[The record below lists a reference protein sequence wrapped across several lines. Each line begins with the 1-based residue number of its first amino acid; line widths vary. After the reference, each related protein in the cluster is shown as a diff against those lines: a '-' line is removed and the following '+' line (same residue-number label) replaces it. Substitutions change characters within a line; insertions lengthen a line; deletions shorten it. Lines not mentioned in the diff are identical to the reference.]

1 MFEQDVAGEH
11 PPRARLIKALRANKN
26 DEQSVIQRALDE
38 TRKEIKSSDV
48 EVKAAA
54 VLKLVYLEMLGHS
67 ISFAAFAI
75 VECMTSTKYHIKSI
89 GYLAASQCFDR
100 ETEVAVLVVNLVK
113 KDLLQPPTPL
123 FSTSPSSITVAHLS
137 STLSAVSLLLT
148 PSLARDL
155 APELLSLLTHS
166 RPIVRKQTVLVLFRI
181 NRTWPGVKEVASGR
195 EEHGEDPWI
204 ERLRERLSDE
214 DVGVVSATVNL
225 ICELARKDPRK
236 YLPLA
241 PELFELLTDSTN
253 NWMLIKIIKL
263 VRPRHLGCVAR
274 QLPAHLPH
282 RSCFLQFAVLTP
294 EEPRLVKKLVPPLT
308 ELIETT
314 PAMSLLFECIQT
326 SIVGGMLN
334 GREGEALATTCVE
347 KLKSFLEDIDQNLR
361 YIALVALVKILP
373 THPHLVATHHDT
385 ILSCV
390 DDPDISIRMRAL
402 DLVEGMVRP
411 SLSARSL
418 GFSETRSGT
427 DILGQSSLLSTQV
440 DRRTLQSIV
449 HRLMT
454 HLRPPS
460 SSSQTSAADALLR
473 AQSGGASLDGATPA
487 ATALILSPAYRS
499 SLISL
504 ILRMC
509 ASQTYGNI
517 VNFPWYIDTLI
528 ELAYISLT
536 IIDESSP
543 VSTTA
548 GSALGIPLGLQI
560 RDSLIDLTARAKAI
574 RPYAVKKMAQLIGDD
589 ILLECGNENGVGE
602 VLGAAA
608 ELDDPRPVIASLFG
622 SSTTSSMPPRIIA
635 LYFHNGVKIFA
646 HYLHSLASSW
656 NESDAATLEQI
667 RALSTALEEQ
677 MRTFAGH
684 EEMELQEQAASLGQT
699 LSWVRAGLDHRL
711 PVSNQVGG
719 FGSSSLDPYDP
730 ITDDAVGAGPLAKPE
745 PASLRWLEPLF
756 FAHELNPVNPKAQGM
771 VAVPEGLDLGKRIV
785 MRDSSVS
792 GIRDEEASGQV
803 DAFGRRLQG
812 SGSDE
817 ALEKGKA
824 KKSRTKGTKE
834 GKTRRRKASQA
845 VEENDDPEEMAR
857 LRSERLERQRDDPYY
872 VGSTPAGGA
881 GDSDDVDAIPIV
893 RLDLGTLTSQPR
905 TPPPPREPTPPPV
918 HIDVHGEM
926 PAIAPARLQTPSLG
940 KAPGK
945 TDDEP
950 STAAEAPPPETQ
962 EAEEAQASAVVT
974 KVVKKKKTTPN
985 SSLLVGAAT
994 EKKKKKKVKKDS
1006 LTTPAEP

>member
-1 MFEQDVAGEH
+1 MFEQDVAGEY

-263 VRPRHLGCVAR
+263 
-274 QLPAHLPH
+274 
-282 RSCFLQFAVLTP
+282 FAVLTP

-347 KLKSFLEDIDQNLR
+347 KLKSFLEDVDQNLR

-390 DDPDISIRMRAL
+390 DDPDMSIRMRAL
-402 DLVEGMVRP
+402 DLVEGMV
-411 SLSARSL
+411 
-418 GFSETRSGT
+418 
-427 DILGQSSLLSTQV
+427 

-449 HRLMT
+449 QRLMT

-509 ASQTYGNI
+509 ANQTYGNI
-517 VNFPWYIDTLI
+517 INFSWYIDTLI
-528 ELAYISLT
+528 ELTYISLT
-536 IIDESSP
+536 IIDESST

-589 ILLECGNENGVGE
+589 VLLECGNENGVGE

-608 ELDDPRPVIASLFG
+608 WICGEYCRELDDPRPVIASLFG

-646 HYLHSLASSW
+646 HYLHSLVSSW

-699 LSWVRAGLDHRL
+699 LSWVRAGLDHRV

-756 FAHELNPVNPKAQGM
+756 L
-771 VAVPEGLDLGKRIV
+771 
-785 MRDSSVS
+785 
-792 GIRDEEASGQV
+792 
-803 DAFGRRLQG
+803 
-812 SGSDE
+812 
-817 ALEKGKA
+817 
-824 KKSRTKGTKE
+824 RT
-834 GKTRRRKASQA
+834 S
-845 VEENDDPEEMAR
+845 
-857 LRSERLERQRDDPYY
+857 
-872 VGSTPAGGA
+872 
-881 GDSDDVDAIPIV
+881 
-893 RLDLGTLTSQPR
+893 
-905 TPPPPREPTPPPV
+905 
-918 HIDVHGEM
+918 
-926 PAIAPARLQTPSLG
+926 
-940 KAPGK
+940 
-945 TDDEP
+945 
-950 STAAEAPPPETQ
+950 
-962 EAEEAQASAVVT
+962 
-974 KVVKKKKTTPN
+974 
-985 SSLLVGAAT
+985 
-994 EKKKKKKVKKDS
+994 
-1006 LTTPAEP
+1006 